1 MNAMTREKPTKALS
15 KRKRRA
21 RKRERGPFDLAPT
34 PRREAD
40 GRPEREKSPDRQTL
54 ETRCAKV
61 GLPTTADGIRDA
73 RAPWYGCNAGKAM
86 AGATA
91 SHNDRL
97 RLWDAITHM
106 RRVTAA
112 YYAAIGAPQPHA
124 VCINLLTPS
133 EPMEA
138 TAESPPPDTR
148 TEADKARQAISAYMR
163 LQEALDH
170 EKASGSVAK
179 AVVIDDHECK
189 SPALLIAALSRVS
202 NLISGK
208 QIS

>member
-1 MNAMTREKPTKALS
+1 MTREKPTKATS
-15 KRKRRA
+15 KRQRRA
-21 RKRERGPFDLAPT
+21 RKRERSPFDLAPT

-40 GRPEREKSPDRQTL
+40 GRPEREKAADRQTL

-61 GLPTTADGIRDA
+61 GLPTTADGLRDA

-86 AGATA
+86 ASATA
-91 SHNDRL
+91 AHNDRL

-112 YYAAIGAPQPHA
+112 YDAAIGAPRRHA
-124 VCINLLTPS
+124 VCMNLLTPP

-148 TEADKARQAISAYMR
+148 TDADKSRQAVSAYMR
-163 LQEALDH
+163 LQGALDH